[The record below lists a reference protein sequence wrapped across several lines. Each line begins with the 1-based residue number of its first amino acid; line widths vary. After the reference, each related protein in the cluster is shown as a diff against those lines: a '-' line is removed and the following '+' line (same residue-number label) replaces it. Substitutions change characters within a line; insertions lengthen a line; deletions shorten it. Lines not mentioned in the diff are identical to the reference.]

1 MHRIFGVVLFVAGM
15 GFLVMGGY
23 LMYTEYMASRLLLD
37 WQNILFAAGICL
49 FGYVL
54 TVAGYRMSSEEGL

>member
-1 MHRIFGVVLFVAGM
+1 MHRIFGIVLFVTGM

-23 LMYTEYMASRLLLD
+23 LLYTGYMASRLLMD
-37 WQNILFAAGICL
+37 WQSILFAAGICL

-54 TVAGYRMSSEEGL
+54 TVAGYRMSSEEDL

>member
-1 MHRIFGVVLFVAGM
+1 MHRIFGIVLFLAGM

-23 LMYTEYMASRLLLD
+23 LLYTGYMASRLLMD

-54 TVAGYRMSSEEGL
+54 TVAGYRMSSEEDL

>member
-1 MHRIFGVVLFVAGM
+1 MHRIFGIVLFVAGM

-23 LMYTEYMASRLLLD
+23 LLYTEYMANRLLLD

-49 FGYVL
+49 FGYLL

>member
-1 MHRIFGVVLFVAGM
+1 MHRIFGIVLFVAGM

-23 LMYTEYMASRLLLD
+23 LLYTGYMDSRLLLD
-37 WQNILFAAGICL
+37 WQNMLFAAGICL
-49 FGYVL
+49 FGYLL

>member
-1 MHRIFGVVLFVAGM
+1 MNRIFGIVLFMAGM

-23 LMYTEYMASRLLLD
+23 LLYTGYMDSRLLLD
-37 WQNILFAAGICL
+37 WQNMLFAAGICL
-49 FGYVL
+49 FGYLL